1 MLKNKLGKNRN
12 LQISSQIIMYYV
24 IIVRNLDQI
33 LKSFNHKVS
42 YNCSIITLYLLIK
55 NCLKLIEVQVRI
67 P

>member
-1 MLKNKLGKNRN
+1 MLKNKSDKNRN
-12 LQISSQIIMYYV
+12 LQISSQMILYYINIHFDV
-24 IIVRNLDQI
+24 DQI